1 MKNKPITKLVYDTP
15 TAECVL
21 VQMEQCIA
29 SPKNTIPDM
38 GGNGVYD
45 EDF

>member
-1 MKNKPITKLVYDTP
+1 MKQTKKKQTYLTP
-15 TAECVL
+15 ETESIMI
-21 VQMEQCIA
+21 QMEQCIA
-29 SPKNTIPDM
+29 SPTTIPDM